1 MTMRTQ
7 KGLTTLELLVT
18 VAVSVITLGLA
29 VPSFGNTLT
38 RHKLEGAA
46 NELRTDLQ
54 WARSEAV
61 RRGLNVS
68 LITITATRYSVR
80 FLDESSTTQTLKDVT
95 LPAGLNIT
103 PSQQATFNSVRGTLD
118 ETVPATFEVSSSNTA
133 AQINLVLNAMGRVQ
147 MCTPNGMLAAYKT
160 CS

>member
-1 MTMRTQ
+1 MTMRMQ
-7 KGLTTLELLVT
+7 KGITTLELLVT

-29 VPSFGNTLT
+29 VPSFGGTLT
-38 RHKLEGAA
+38 RHRLEGAA

-68 LITITATRYSVR
+68 LTTITTTRYSVR
-80 FLDESSTTQTLKDVT
+80 FLDESNTTQILKDVT
-95 LPAGLNIT
+95 LPAGLNVT
-103 PSQQATFNSVRGTLD
+103 PSQKATFNSVRGTLD

-133 AQINLVLNAMGRVQ
+133 VQINLVLNAMGRVQ
-147 MCTPNGMLAAYKT
+147 MCTPNGILAAYKT